1 VGLDL
6 PHCQTLAARIEV
18 IMKLLS
24 LCLPVLTLVVCA
36 GCSTNP
42 PGTSAMGAGP
52 TTTASSEERT
62 LYCKDG
68 SYVTKS
74 VGCAAGVERELT
86 PRGEK

>member
-1 VGLDL
+1 MNQ
-6 PHCQTLAARIEV
+6 PR
-18 IMKLLS
+18 
-24 LCLPVLTLVVCA
+24 
-36 GCSTNP
+36 
-42 PGTSAMGAGP
+42 TSAMGAGP
-52 TTTASSEERT
+52 TTTASEERT